1 MERCF
6 LRIRLNAHHPT
17 VTIAAEL
24 CDLALLY
31 SNGRVQQLGWGFKEL
46 RKDLQDFNL
55 KKGLR
60 DVLYLNKMVSVVL
73 EFLVIFCDLGL
84 INSTRTN
91 ANSRDSREGNPNQ
104 VPA

>member
-1 MERCF
+1 MS

-17 VTIAAEL
+17 VTIEL

-73 EFLVIFCDLGL
+73 EILVIFVTSD
-84 INSTRTN
+84 
-91 ANSRDSREGNPNQ
+91 
-104 VPA
+104 

>member
-1 MERCF
+1 MYVPHCVLKVCRQRTLKKVERCF

-46 RKDLQDFNL
+46 QKDLQDFNL
-55 KKGLR
+55 QKGLR

-73 EFLVIFCDLGL
+73 EFLVIFVTSD
-84 INSTRTN
+84 
-91 ANSRDSREGNPNQ
+91 
-104 VPA
+104 

>member
-1 MERCF
+1 MERCV
-6 LRIRLNAHHPT
+6 LRMRLNAHHPT
-17 VTIAAEL
+17 VTIEL

-46 RKDLQDFNL
+46 QKDLQDFNL
-55 KKGLR
+55 QKGLR
-60 DVLYLNKMVSVVL
+60 DVLYRYLNKMVSVVL